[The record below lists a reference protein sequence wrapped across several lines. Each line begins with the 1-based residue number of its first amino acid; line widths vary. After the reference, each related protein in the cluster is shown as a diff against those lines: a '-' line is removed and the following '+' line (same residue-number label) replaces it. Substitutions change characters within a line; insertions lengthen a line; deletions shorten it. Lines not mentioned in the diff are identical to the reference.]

1 MSKVIMSI
9 EHEEESVV
17 KLSDLTPREEEL
29 LRRLTTSNIGKTLIF
44 VTHRPAVLKYC
55 TNILRIEKSA
65 GQ

>member
-29 LRRLTTSNIGKTLIF
+29 LRRVIEICREAKEAGNFPFGCLLADKDG
-44 VTHRPAVLKYC
+44 
-55 TNILRIEKSA
+55 NILMEQ
-65 GQ
+65 GN